1 VLAFYGLVGRL
12 LDLLRPR
19 RIVGQIVYHAA
30 RAIREAY
37 PFPLREGPSPAVT
50 ELPPITAMVRHE
62 GRPGVVSALDRA
74 RLVRAAT
81 AGGAVI
87 EVRFG
92 IGGYVSAGADLFAIR
107 GAAGEVDRVELA
119 KGVILAEERTI
130 TQDPAFALRAIVDI
144 ALRALSPA
152 VNDPTTA
159 VQALDGIDALLMELA
174 ARDLERGRITGEDGA
189 LRVIYPNMVWE
200 DLLDLSLTEIRH
212 YGAETPQIARRLRAL
227 LLGLAEQAPAARRR
241 GLDDHLARLD
251 AAVRAGYSDAAERAY
266 AEMPDHLGI
275 SSGDH

>member
-1 VLAFYGLVGRL
+1 
-12 LDLLRPR
+12 
-19 RIVGQIVYHAA
+19 
-30 RAIREAY
+30 
-37 PFPLREGPSPAVT
+37 
-50 ELPPITAMVRHE
+50 
-62 GRPGVVSALDRA
+62 
-74 RLVRAAT
+74 
-81 AGGAVI
+81 VI

-92 IGGYVSAGADLFAIR
+92 IGGYVPTGADLFAVR
-107 GAAGEVDRVELA
+107 GAANDVDGVELG

-189 LRVIYPNMVWE
+189 LRVVYPNMVWE

-266 AEMPDHLGI
+266 AETPDHLGI